1 MFEKIAGIISEQ
13 LGVSIDEITMDSDIM
28 KDLDA
33 DSLDMVEV
41 IMAVEDEYGVE
52 VADEDLEGVATI
64 RDVIEYLNARGIN

>member
-13 LGVSIDEITMDSDIM
+13 LGVSIDEITMASDIM